1 MFYNIKMKALITL
14 SILAGL
20 SLAIQTTGR
29 VMQHDLQLPQQG
41 KKSLK
46 MDDPCDMLMM
56 PMLFEM
62 GHDVIYLFRG

>member
-14 SILAGL
+14 SILAGV

-56 PMLFEM
+56 PMEFEM

>member
-1 MFYNIKMKALITL
+1 
-14 SILAGL
+14 
-20 SLAIQTTGR
+20 
-29 VMQHDLQLPQQG
+29 
-41 KKSLK
+41 

>member
-1 MFYNIKMKALITL
+1 
-14 SILAGL
+14 
-20 SLAIQTTGR
+20 
-29 VMQHDLQLPQQG
+29 MQHDLQLPQQG
-41 KKSLK
+41 KKNLK

>member
-1 MFYNIKMKALITL
+1 MKAFITI
-14 SILAGL
+14 SILAGV
-20 SLAIQTTGR
+20 SHAIQTTGR
-29 VMQHDLQLPQQG
+29 VMQHDLQLPQQEG